1 MKDNT
6 PRVTVIM
13 RCKNS
18 DWVIAQ
24 ALAGLFSQSYKDFE
38 LLVIDSGS
46 TDRTLEIVKQ
56 FPHRLIQIEP
66 TQYYPGS
73 VLNMAIK
80 KARGELIVFQNSDA
94 VPLRHDT
101 LGNLIKAFDD
111 PVNQAALTRQ
121 LPRPEADTWVRHDY
135 AQSFPDADK
144 TPPWITLSLPMAA
157 MRKSI
162 WQQHPF
168 YTDAW
173 ASEDTEWGQWA
184 VNNGQNIKYVKNALV
199 MHSHNYTLKQVYGRK
214 FVEGEADAF
223 IYDTKPSILKSVIK
237 LARKFLR
244 EAVFHLKVAD
254 IKGLLLMPARCFVSE
269 KAHYQGL
276 QLGHKRRLEGDTD
289 PSKGQVTILSY
300 YNDGKLVD

>member
-1 MKDNT
+1 MSEKI

-18 DWVIAQ
+18 DWVISQ
-24 ALAGLFSQSYKDFE
+24 ALAALFSQSYTDFE
-38 LLVIDSGS
+38 LLVVDSGS
-46 TDRTLEIVKQ
+46 TDKTLDIVKQ
-56 FPHRLIQIEP
+56 YPHRLIQIEP

-73 VLNMAIK
+73 VLNMAIE
-80 KARGELIVFQNSDA
+80 KARGEIIVFQNSDT

-101 LGNLIKAFDD
+101 LGNLLQAFDD
-111 PVNQAALTRQ
+111 PDNQAALTRQ
-121 LPRPEADTWVRHDY
+121 IPRPEADTWVRRDY
-135 AQSFPDADK
+135 AQSFPDNEN
-144 TPPWITLSLPMAA
+144 TPEWITLSLPMAA

-184 VNNGQNIKYVKNALV
+184 VNNGHKIKYVKDALV
-199 MHSHNYTLKQVYGRK
+199 MHSHNYSLKQVYGRK

-223 IYDTKPSILKSVIK
+223 IYDKKACVFRSIKRITRMFFREILLHIK
-237 LARKFLR
+237 EVDL
-244 EAVFHLKVAD
+244 
-254 IKGLLLMPARCFVSE
+254 KGLVLTPARLFVSE

-276 QLGHKRRLEGDTD
+276 NLGHKRRLEGDTD

-300 YNDGKLVD
+300 YNDGRKQ